1 MPTSGGWMRA
11 FRTQAVNIDAAG
23 AANFDQNAASEGM
36 GAAANDPDA
45 AGRSLEV
52 PMTFEVKKENG
63 IFRGERASFQNLV
76 LVLTRVTS
84 VMNKGD
90 FKIDVKTELAEARAD
105 RATVK
110 ASVAELLATEAL
122 IDKEHNDV
130 KYSVT
135 EGSKQIDLRLRK
147 VSETKIRL
155 VFEISEIK
163 DAMLRTVVLDYDVEK
178 AAPAPAPAPA
188 ASEPPPAQ
196 QGDVSAGLRGN
207 GPPPPVDDAAGAP
220 VPPAVPANIPE
231 E

>member
-1 MPTSGGWMRA
+1 MRA

-23 AANFDQNAASEGM
+23 AANFDQNAAADGM
-36 GAAANDPDA
+36 GAAPNDPDS

-63 IFRGERASFQNLV
+63 VFRGERSSFHNLV

-84 VMNKGD
+84 VMDSKGD

-122 IDKEHNDV
+122 IDREHNDV

-147 VSETKIRL
+147 ISDSKIRL
-155 VFEISEIK
+155 IFDISEIK
-163 DAMLRTVVLDYDVEK
+163 DTMLRTVVLDYDVTP
-178 AAPAPAPAPA
+178 APAAAAPAPA

-207 GPPPPVDDAAGAP
+207 GAPPPVDDSAGTPPA
-220 VPPAVPANIPE
+220 PPAVPENVPE